1 MRLVHQLAAMSG
13 KRTDVRR
20 PPARNRGNLEVLRY
34 KTGHRIPQS
43 GIYRVLHSEHRL
55 PHDVTL
61 LTGEDFPRCAQCGND
76 VQFELVRAAPDIKN
90 RDFHVVVYELPERS
104 A

>member
-1 MRLVHQLAAMSG
+1 MSG

-34 KTGHRIPQS
+34 KTGLRIPQS
-43 GIYRVLHSEHRL
+43 GIYRVHHSEHRL

-61 LTGEDFPRCAQCGND
+61 LAGEYFPRCAQCGLD
-76 VQFELVRAAPDIKN
+76 VQFELVRAAPEVN
-90 RDFHVVVYELPERS
+90 NSDFQVVVYELPERS